1 MQLIDDGRPDSFSMR
16 QLADA
21 LGVGVMTIYGYVQ
34 NKKELYEAVFELAF
48 SEVSAPPTDECE
60 WYELVRATVG
70 ELYTL
75 CRRHPN
81 LISIALTAQLKPAL
95 FSRRA
100 RILDALEGADFP
112 RPVAL
117 RALGTLVSYTIVSSF
132 PGAGRSAWF
141 PTRSTTGSSCPPSRT
156 PTAISHI
163 SQTSATTPSDTA
175 SICSST
181 GYRRVS
187 PSSTGWRTS
196 RVRRCRPR
204 QGYV

>member
-1 MQLIDDGRPDSFSMR
+1 MRLIDDGQPDSFSMR

-48 SEVSAPPTDECE
+48 SEVSEPSTEECE

-100 RILDALEGADFP
+100 RILDALEGAGFP
-112 RPVAL
+112 QPVAL
-117 RALGTLVSYTIVSSF
+117 RALGTLVSYTIGFVVSGSWALRVV
-132 PGAGRSAWF
+132 PDDVNDGVNDGAKLPNLAHAA
-141 PTRSTTGSSCPPSRT
+141 GSHFT
-156 PTAISHI
+156 YFTDL
-163 SQTSATTPSDTA
+163 SDDVFIYGLDLLIHGLQA
-175 SICSST
+175 DLAEFNWPADQ
-181 GYRRVS
+181 
-187 PSSTGWRTS
+187 PSSA
-196 RVRRCRPR
+196 V
-204 QGYV
+204 

>member
-1 MQLIDDGRPDSFSMR
+1 MRLIDDGQPDSFSMR

-48 SEVSAPPTDECE
+48 SEVSEPSTEECE

-100 RILDALEGADFP
+100 RILDALEGAGFP
-112 RPVAL
+112 QPVAL
-117 RALGTLVSYTIVSSF
+117 RALGTLVSYTIGFVVSGSWALRVV
-132 PGAGRSAWF
+132 PDDVNDGVNDGAKLPNLAHAA
-141 PTRSTTGSSCPPSRT
+141 GSHFT
-156 PTAISHI
+156 YFTDL
-163 SQTSATTPSDTA
+163 SDDA
-175 SICSST
+175 FRYGLDLLIR
-181 GYRRVS
+181 GLQADLAELNWLAAQ
-187 PSSTGWRTS
+187 PSSAM
-196 RVRRCRPR
+196 
-204 QGYV
+204 

>member
-1 MQLIDDGRPDSFSMR
+1 MR

-48 SEVSAPPTDECE
+48 SEVSAPSTDECE

-100 RILDALEGADFP
+100 RILDALEAAGFP
-112 RPVAL
+112 QPVAL
-117 RALGTLVSYTIVSSF
+117 RALGTLVSYTIGFVVSGSWALRAV
-132 PGAGRSAWF
+132 PDDVNDDGAELPNFAH
-141 PTRSTTGSSCPPSRT
+141 
-156 PTAISHI
+156 ADSHFAYF
-163 SQTSATTPSDTA
+163 TDLSDDAFRYGLDLLIHGLQADLAELTWLA
-175 SICSST
+175 DQ
-181 GYRRVS
+181 
-187 PSSTGWRTS
+187 PSSA
-196 RVRRCRPR
+196 V
-204 QGYV
+204 

>member
-1 MQLIDDGRPDSFSMR
+1 VAQQALRLIDDGQPDSFSMR

-48 SEVSAPPTDECE
+48 SEVSAPSTDECE

-100 RILDALEGADFP
+100 RILDALEGAGFP
-112 RPVAL
+112 QPVAL
-117 RALGTLVSYTIVSSF
+117 RALGTVVSYTIGFVVSGSWALRAV
-132 PGAGRSAWF
+132 PDDVNDDGATLPNLAHAD
-141 PTRSTTGSSCPPSRT
+141 SRFT
-156 PTAISHI
+156 YFTDLSEDAFRYGLDLLIHGL
-163 SQTSATTPSDTA
+163 QADLA
-175 SICSST
+175 ELNWLADQ
-181 GYRRVS
+181 
-187 PSSTGWRTS
+187 PSSA
-196 RVRRCRPR
+196 V
-204 QGYV
+204 